1 VRESVKPVIPNPLD
15 RPRLMLSL
23 FVLACLLAFWAT
35 IPLPRADN
43 QLVGSDGVNYYAY
56 LPSLVL
62 DGDLDFRDEF
72 QALLAY
78 SPEEIAARTAAY
90 GDVDPV
96 ANPHGIGPAL
106 FWMPFFLLAHG
117 LALLLNWAGFAVNLD
132 GYGYF
137 YQAIVLTGSILYGGL
152 GLWFTY
158 LFVRRLASQRSALT
172 AVLLV
177 AAAGNV
183 VYYMTAEPSMSHNLS
198 LMLSALFFLVWERYR
213 DDNRLRIAA
222 LYGLIGG
229 AMALVRQQ
237 DGLFL
242 LLPYLAQIPAIW
254 RGLRSGDMQPF
265 LRTLRNGALAALV
278 AFAVFSLQLA
288 AWGVMYGNPFY
299 SPYSS
304 AGEFSWF
311 RPWLGSVLFS
321 ARRGLFVWHPVFL
334 FTLAG
339 LAFTYRKDRTFAIWG
354 SFGFA
359 LQLYLIGS
367 WSWWWQG
374 GSFGARMLIVCTPI
388 FALGLAGLI
397 NYAAQRWSWRV
408 VYVAGALLL
417 AWNFLLFVEYRFWL
431 VYAEVSQDTI
441 PTWYDMTIGRV
452 TFFLDRLPPIGR

>member
-1 VRESVKPVIPNPLD
+1 MRPAIPNPLD

-23 FVLACLLAFWAT
+23 FVLICRVAVWAP
-35 IPLPRADN
+35 IPVPRAAN

-62 DGDLDFRDEF
+62 DGDLDFCNEF

-78 SPEEIAARTAAY
+78 SPEEIEARTAAY
-90 GDVDPV
+90 GDADPV

-117 LALLLNWAGFAVNLD
+117 LALLLNWAGLAVNLD
-132 GYGYF
+132 GYSYF
-137 YQAIVLTGSILYGGL
+137 HQAIVLSGSILYGGL

-177 AAAGNV
+177 AGAGNV

-213 DDNRLRIAA
+213 DDSRLRIAA

-242 LLPYLAQIPAIW
+242 LLPYLAQIPTVW
-254 RGLRSGDMQPF
+254 RGVRSGDCSRSCTLRSG
-265 LRTLRNGALAALV
+265 AVAALV
-278 AFAVFSLQLA
+278 ALAVFSPQLA
-288 AWGVMYGNPFY
+288 AWGIMYGNPFY
-299 SPYSS
+299 NPYNS
-304 AGEFSWF
+304 AGEFSWL

-321 ARRGLFVWHPVFL
+321 A
-334 FTLAG
+334 
-339 LAFTYRKDRTFAIWG
+339 
-354 SFGFA
+354 
-359 LQLYLIGS
+359 Q
-367 WSWWWQG
+367 
-374 GSFGARMLIVCTPI
+374 
-388 FALGLAGLI
+388 
-397 NYAAQRWSWRV
+397 RV
-408 VYVAGALLL
+408 VHLASRLSPGVKPASPSSIARTAHSPFVVRSAL
-417 AWNFLLFVEYRFWL
+417 R
-431 VYAEVSQDTI
+431 SSSI
-441 PTWYDMTIGRV
+441 
-452 TFFLDRLPPIGR
+452 